1 MANSSGAAVLIAHNV
16 YFTLNESNAA
26 NREALLAACRKYL
39 VNHPG
44 VVFFA
49 VGTVNDE
56 LARPVNDRNFDVGLH
71 VVFQNKAAHDAY
83 QVSADHV
90 RFIEE
95 NRANWKQ
102 VRVFDSDVEQV
113 PARG

>member
-1 MANSSGAAVLIAHNV
+1 MVQPAGNVPLIAHNV
-16 YFTLNESNAA
+16 YFTLQESNAA
-26 NREALLAACRKYL
+26 NRAALLAQCRKYL
-39 VNHPG
+39 VKHPG
-44 VVFFA
+44 VIFFA

-71 VVFQNKAAHDAY
+71 VVFQDKAAHDAY

-90 RFIEE
+90 KFIDE

-102 VRVFDSDVEQV
+102 VRVFDSDVEQI
-113 PARG
+113 PTGA